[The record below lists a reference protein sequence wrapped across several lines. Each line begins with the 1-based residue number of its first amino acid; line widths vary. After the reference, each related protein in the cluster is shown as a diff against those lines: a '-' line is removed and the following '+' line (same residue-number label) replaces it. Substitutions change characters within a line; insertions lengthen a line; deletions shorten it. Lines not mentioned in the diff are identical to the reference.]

1 VGEDLAVPLR
11 IRSGD
16 SVLSFIS
23 TITTFARATDITAA
37 ELSIES
43 FYPTTRQP
51 PRLRAPS
58 PPRGPSTCQRRII
71 ERW

>member
-1 VGEDLAVPLR
+1 VAVPLR

-23 TITTFARATDITAA
+23 TITTFARATDITLA

-43 FYPTTRQP
+43 FYPTDLTTANALRAYATRQ
-51 PRLRAPS
+51 RS
-58 PPRGPSTCQRRII
+58 HG
-71 ERW
+71 